1 MSLVSGAALYKKKS
15 GLLTIYEDRS
25 PAILLWK
32 AADNAL
38 PIPPVE
44 IVLTT
49 ITNLQA
55 TATTSPKMMLKII
68 TKPSEGADSVDYVF
82 SFTNRIVMDN
92 VKESLQQIG
101 ARHKSALQAAQSATA
116 NATSEKP
123 LINTTFLDDALDSKK
138 LLRNHQLQQK
148 LLLENKTLMSTFK
161 EAVMNQGLDPEEFWT
176 TRVHLLRAFALSNSQ
191 KIGPYNVLSTIKPT
205 ATSDN
210 QVNVSVSREKIHAIF
225 EQYPVVRKAYDDN
238 VPRLSEGEFWSR
250 FFASKLFRK
259 LRGEKINVN
268 ARGDLILDKYINMD
282 IDYEK
287 HEDETLNHKVN
298 KTIDLEGNQEN
309 DSSKL
314 GNAPDLTMKPNAI
327 PETVSVL
334 RSMNRLSQKMVNSL
348 EHEYSRS
355 ATPGEKEKSK
365 EEKENERIREEL
377 LFHDLETP
385 HNTEYSEISVKQDR
399 EKHDTNRVKPPT
411 RQEYAQY
418 VDELKSQFEQPVDL
432 QTVFSNDRKRSIE
445 EASADVINTVRV
457 NSKQSKQSWQV
468 YRSFEEQAAHTVVDQ
483 TEETVDKN
491 ILEQLRITHATSVEF
506 LRHFWLHFSSGDPS
520 QVSTVRTLYN
530 SLVKSQERVNA
541 ALEAISDE
549 KTREQ
554 STHYMHP
561 LNDSLAMAIMR
572 YQQASKASGA
582 VTTTTNNAT
591 Q

>member
-49 ITNLQA
+49 ITNMQA
-55 TATTSPKMMLKII
+55 TPASSPKMMLKIF
-68 TKPSEGADSVDYVF
+68 TKPSEGAEPVVYIF

-92 VKESLQQIG
+92 VKEALQQIG
-101 ARHKSALQAAQSATA
+101 ARHKSALQAAQSANSSPA
-116 NATSEKP
+116 PEKP

-148 LLLENKTLMSTFK
+148 LLLENKPLMSTFK

-176 TRVHLLRAFALSNSQ
+176 TRVHLLRAFALSHSQ

-210 QVNVSVSREKIHAIF
+210 QVNVNVSRDKIHAIF

-259 LRGEKINVN
+259 LRGEKINPN
-268 ARGDLILDKYINMD
+268 ARGDLLLDKYINMD

-298 KTIDLEGNQEN
+298 KTIDLEGNQED
-309 DSSKL
+309 DSTKL
-314 GNAPDLTMKPNAI
+314 GNAPDMTMKANAM

-355 ATPGEKEKSK
+355 ATPGENEKSK
-365 EEKENERIREEL
+365 EERENERIRDEL
-377 LFHDLETP
+377 LFHDLEVP
-385 HNTEYSEISVKQDR
+385 HNTEYSEISVRQDR
-399 EKHDTNRVKPPT
+399 ETHEINRPKPPT

-418 VDELKSQFEQPVDL
+418 VDELKTQFEQPADL
-432 QTVFSNDRKRSIE
+432 ETIFSNDRKRPIE
-445 EASADVINTVRV
+445 EASADVINTVRI

-468 YRSFEEQAAHTVVDQ
+468 YRSFEEQAAHSVVD
-483 TEETVDKN
+483 ETDETFDKN
-491 ILEQLRITHATSVEF
+491 ALEQLRITHGTSVEF

-520 QVSTVRTLYN
+520 QATNIKTLYN
-530 SLVKSQERVNA
+530 SLVKSQDRVKA
-541 ALEAISDE
+541 ALESIKDE
-549 KTREQ
+549 KVKEQ
-554 STHYMHP
+554 SSHYMKP
-561 LNDSLAMAIMR
+561 LNESLAAAIAK
-572 YQQASKASGA
+572 YQNALKEAG
-582 VTTTTNNAT
+582 VTITSA
-591 Q
+591 